1 MLYRTSYVF
10 KYVSTLYIAC
20 PISDIRYGNEV
31 LEMEYEVCV
40 ENCNCSSGNF
50 YDAMESRL
58 MQMTYW
64 AHKQV
69 LFEKI
74 RQEIEKQE
82 GAKLEKIAQLLVE
95 ASQNRWK
102 TEKETEEKREE
113 LKEKLKETFE
123 K

>member
-1 MLYRTSYVF
+1 
-10 KYVSTLYIAC
+10 
-20 PISDIRYGNEV
+20 
-31 LEMEYEVCV
+31 MEYEVCV
-40 ENCNCSSGNF
+40 ENCNCSSNDF

-64 AHKQV
+64 AHKTV

-74 RQEIEKQE
+74 KQEIEKQE
-82 GAKLEKIAQLLVE
+82 GAKLEKIAKLLVE

-102 TEKETEEKREE
+102 TEKELEEKSEE
-113 LKEKLKETFE
+113 LKEQLKDAFE

>member
-1 MLYRTSYVF
+1 
-10 KYVSTLYIAC
+10 
-20 PISDIRYGNEV
+20 
-31 LEMEYEVCV
+31 MEYEVCV
-40 ENCNCSSGNF
+40 ENCNCGERDF
-50 YDAMESRL
+50 YDVMESTL
-58 MQMTYW
+58 MRATYW

-74 RQEIEKQE
+74 KQEIEKQE

-102 TEKETEEKREE
+102 SEQDAEKKSEE